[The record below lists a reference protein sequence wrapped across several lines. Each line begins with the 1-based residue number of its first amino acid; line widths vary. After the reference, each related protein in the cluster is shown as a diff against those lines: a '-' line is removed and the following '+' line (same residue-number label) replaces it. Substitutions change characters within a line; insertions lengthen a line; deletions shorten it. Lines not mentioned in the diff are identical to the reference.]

1 MPGGVT
7 DSPGYPGSGGGNWSI
22 GVIILYIVMNFLLPF
37 LIPVLIPLGIVGV
50 IVYFWIVRPRLKQQ
64 AKETQNKISTE
75 ARTEDYRDTE
85 KKKSI
90 RLKMQSAYTLKF
102 PETSEPDS
110 VLDTQIIS
118 SNDTKKTESISSL
131 SIQSTVSYALEMQ
144 SKALKIQAEAEECSE
159 QDASFSWEWAST
171 FHDWALKARKNA
183 SMARDYAS
191 EAGENISTVRDCAS
205 DAREEVDYYALR
217 DNWHAADAWIQV
229 AEAWDKTAEAWDKIA
244 NLQK

>member
-1 MPGGVT
+1 MYS
-7 DSPGYPGSGGGNWSI
+7 DSSGSYGSGGGNWSI

-37 LIPVLIPLGIVGV
+37 LIPILIPLGIVGV

-102 PETSEPDS
+102 PETSEP
-110 VLDTQIIS
+110 
-118 SNDTKKTESISSL
+118 E
-131 SIQSTVSYALEMQ
+131 
-144 SKALKIQAEAEECSE
+144 AEAEECSE

-171 FHDWALKARKNA
+171 FHDWALEARENA

-244 NLQK
+244 NLKK